1 MHRPHSAVLL
11 ILLAFGAACKRK
23 EAAPIPVLSP
33 PERASRGSGEPG
45 VRESLP
51 SEAEVTASSGPV
63 QLTLRIYKKQIRAH
77 HPLYYQIELKN
88 IGTRPFPAVD
98 DAFIDPWAQEHRRV
112 GVYLDVIGPDGKA
125 PNRAELPPPFS
136 LNVDPFK
143 VGALPPPETKA
154 GAAFR
159 KKLEGMS
166 ALERSLAVGDYLRQ
180 GTAEYEKTRPR
191 KGILL
196 EPGASTTTVAWVLQ
210 DELQI
215 MAGKPPRQPV
225 GQYTEFVV
233 LDFSPPGKYRI
244 RTVYDYL
251 PGGWLT
257 KFNGEHHLQPHPDQV
272 KVATPFIE
280 FEVLP

>member
-1 MHRPHSAVLL
+1 MHRLHSASFL
-11 ILLAFGAACKRK
+11 ILLAFGSACKRK

-33 PERASRGSGEPG
+33 PERSARGSGELG
-45 VRESLP
+45 ARDSLP
-51 SEAEVTASSGPV
+51 AEAEVTASSGPV

-88 IGTRPFPAVD
+88 IGTRPFPAVA
-98 DAFIDPWAQEHRRV
+98 DAFIDPWAQEQNH
-112 GVYLDVIGPDGKA
+112 GVYLDVVGLDGKA

-136 LNVDPFK
+136 LNIDQFK
-143 VGALPPPETKA
+143 VGALPPAETKE

-166 ALERSLAVGDYLRQ
+166 ALARSLAVGDYLRQ
-180 GTAEYEKTRPR
+180 GAAEYEKTQPP

-225 GQYTEFVV
+225 GQYTELVV
-233 LDFSPPGKYRI
+233 LDFAPPGKYRI
-244 RTVYDYL
+244 RAVYDYR
-251 PGGWLT
+251 PDGWT
-257 KFNGEHHLQPHPDQV
+257 IKWNKEHHRQPDEAQTLV
-272 KVATPFIE
+272 KTPFIE